1 MAIDVPYHY
10 ESAPHVEHNV
20 RVESQNNWYLGAYR
34 EATEIRVVDN
44 TALAQKQNS
53 IQKETPAW
61 GSRAPGGVGKWT
73 VKPKTE
79 RTASKAPVKR
89 KVKATHKPEC
99 TEKSLPSDDCLA
111 PK

>member
-10 ESAPHVEHNV
+10 ESAPRMEQNV
-20 RVESQNNWYLGAYR
+20 RIESQNNWYLGAYR
-34 EATEIRVVDN
+34 EATDIKVVDN

-53 IQKETPAW
+53 IHKETPALD
-61 GSRAPGGVGKWT
+61 RPGLNGAGKWT
-73 VKPKTE
+73 LKPKGE
-79 RTASKAPVKR
+79 RAAKKAPLKR
-89 KVKATHKPEC
+89 KLKATHKPEC